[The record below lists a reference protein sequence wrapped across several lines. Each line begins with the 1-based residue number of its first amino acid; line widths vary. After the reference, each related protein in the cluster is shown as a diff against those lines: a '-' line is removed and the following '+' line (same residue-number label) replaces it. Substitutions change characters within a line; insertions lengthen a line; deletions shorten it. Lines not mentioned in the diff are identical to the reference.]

1 VIVGASFD
9 PPEANRVFAE
19 KFRLPFPLLSDL
31 DRTVGERYQVRRS
44 PEERYSRSPRRITY
58 LIDPQGVIRRAYRVK
73 DIEPH
78 PSQVLDDL
86 RRLREAS
93 G

>member
-9 PPEANRVFAE
+9 PPEANRAFAE
-19 KFRLPFPLLSDL
+19 KFRLPFPLLSDR
-31 DRTVGERYQVRRS
+31 DRDVGERYQVRRG
-44 PEERYSRSPRRITY
+44 PEERYSRSPRRSTY